1 MAADYVSHDG
11 GVRLQRI
18 FDKAKEAG
26 DVINAVAENHVPTIT
41 ETVFKKHVLQMLRK
55 PYGTEFTLKW
65 RKMFIDPSYD
75 VVVISDGPNPT
86 VLFRIPAI
94 LQQQSASIPDVV
106 NGITLSHFTDHL
118 SRFYELGQVSE
129 ADALTQSFL
138 KQVADI
144 PDYGEKFFKP
154 IHAILLRYGT
164 DFIIEDEDAKVVTA
178 QEIVDE
184 HQDTPSGESFSSDY
198 ED

>member
-1 MAADYVSHDG
+1 MADYQTHDD

-18 FDKAKEAG
+18 FEKAKECG
-26 DVINAVAENHVPTIT
+26 DVINAVAENHIPTIT
-41 ETVFKKHVLQMLRK
+41 ESTFKKHVLEMLRK
-55 PYGTEFTLKW
+55 PYGPEFTIKW
-65 RKMFIDPSYD
+65 RKMFVDPSYD
-75 VVVISDGPNPT
+75 VAVVSDGANPK

-94 LQQQSASIPDVV
+94 LQSQNASIPDVV

-129 ADALTQSFL
+129 AHALTQSFL
-138 KQVADI
+138 KQVATT
-144 PDYGEKFFKP
+144 PDYGEVFFKP

-164 DFIIEDEDAKVVTA
+164 DFILEDEDTPVVTA
-178 QEIVDE
+178 QEIADNANE
-184 HQDTPSGESFSSDY
+184 PPAGDSFSSEY